1 MTNLSLRPYQT
12 EALRSIAAAEAE
24 GFRRLLLQMATGL
37 GKTIVFGTLATE
49 TAGRSLILAHRDE
62 LIEQAVERLRFID
75 NKVDLGVVK
84 AERFEVD
91 HQIIVASVQTLARE
105 RRRQGLGDFARVI
118 VDEAHHAAAPT
129 YRRIL
134 TDAGVFA
141 PDGPRLLGVTAT
153 PVRGDRVGLDTVF
166 EMIVFEY
173 PILKGIENGYLSDLR
188 GLRVTLA
195 GLNLDRVT
203 TRQGDWQAGQ
213 LGDAL
218 EEANAP
224 EHIAAAYRDH
234 AFGRKTIV
242 FTPTVQLAKD
252 LIEPFQRVGATAEVV
267 HGEQPVDERRA
278 VLSRFRSG
286 ETSVIANC
294 AVLTEGFDEPA
305 TDCIIIA
312 RPTQSEALY
321 VQMVGRGTR
330 RHPGKD
336 DCLVIDVVGATARH
350 SLQTV
355 STLFGLPPETLANG
369 RSVVEVFEEQRQE
382 EQRRVAAGALQAQIV
397 DLFSHRAVHW
407 VRAGGGWALATG
419 RGHFLIQPDGDQW
432 RLIEAQRDGRYDLG
446 AGPLDWLMGQ
456 AEDRVREAGA
466 AALVAKD
473 APWRAR
479 PASEKQVMTLA
490 KMRVPFRPGLTAG
503 EASDLIGQA
512 IMGRRRT
519 A

>member
-1 MTNLSLRPYQT
+1 MSLHLRPYQT
-12 EALRSIAAAEAE
+12 DALKSIAAAEAE
-24 GFRRLLLQMATGL
+24 GYRRLLLQMATGL

-49 TAGRSLILAHRDE
+49 ASGRSLILAHRDE

-75 NKVDLGVVK
+75 GQADIGVVK
-84 AERFEVD
+84 AERAETG
-91 HQIIVASVQTLARE
+91 HKIIVASVQTLARE

-134 TDAGVFA
+134 ESAGVFEG
-141 PDGPRLLGVTAT
+141 DGPRLLGVTAT
-153 PVRGDRVGLDTVF
+153 PVRGDRVRLSDTF
-166 EMIVFEY
+166 EMICYEY
-173 PILKGIENGYLSDLR
+173 PILRGIQNGYLSDLR
-188 GLRVTLA
+188 GVRVTLA
-195 GLNLDRVT
+195 GLNLDQVQ
-203 TRQGDWQAGQ
+203 TRQGDWAAGQ

-234 AFGRKTIV
+234 AAGRKAIV

-252 LIEPFQRVGATAEVV
+252 LVEPFQRVGAVAEVV
-267 HGEQPVDERRA
+267 HGDQPVDERRA
-278 VLSRFRSG
+278 VLARFRSG

-321 VQMVGRGTR
+321 TQMIGRATR
-330 RHPGKD
+330 RHPGKED
-336 DCLVIDVVGATARH
+336 ALIIDVVGATARH

-355 STLFGLPPETLANG
+355 STLFGLPPKALATG
-369 RSVVEVFEEQRQE
+369 QSVVEVLEEQRQE
-382 EQRRVAAGALQAQIV
+382 EARQKAAGTLQSRIV
-397 DLFSHRAVHW
+397 DLFNRRALHW
-407 VRAGGGWALATG
+407 VKAGNGWALATG
-419 RGHFLIQPDGDQW
+419 QAYYVIQPDGDTWALRELWQNDR
-432 RLIEAQRDGRYDLG
+432 RLIST
-446 AGPLDWLMGQ
+446 GPLEWLMGE
-456 AEDRVREAGA
+456 AEDRVRDAGTTV
-466 AALVAKD
+466 LVAKG
-473 APWRAR
+473 APWRNG
-479 PASEKQVMTLA
+479 PASEKQLATLA
-490 KMRVPFRPGLTAG
+490 RMRVAIRPGLTKG

-512 IMGRRRT
+512 IIRRQRT